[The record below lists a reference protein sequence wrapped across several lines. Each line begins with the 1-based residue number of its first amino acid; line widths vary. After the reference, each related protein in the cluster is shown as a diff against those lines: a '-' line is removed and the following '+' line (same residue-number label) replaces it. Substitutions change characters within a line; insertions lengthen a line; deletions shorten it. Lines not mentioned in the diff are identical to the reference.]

1 VNTFTLVIFGDLV
14 RYLNDTLLDRRAAQ
28 QDFQFVVT
36 VHVRH
41 ERGSPW
47 KTRTVAQRRMDDKKS
62 PANPA
67 KAIFGVISPSCG
79 PGSYFDK
86 FNKTKSLS

>member
-1 VNTFTLVIFGDLV
+1 
-14 RYLNDTLLDRRAAQ
+14 
-28 QDFQFVVT
+28 
-36 VHVRH
+36 
-41 ERGSPW
+41 
-47 KTRTVAQRRMDDKKS
+47 MDDKKS